1 MEAIIHG
8 RRRSR
13 ACRVLTLLP
22 HVPLDWGCGGSIV
35 TAAANVRVHAL
46 APTPPKFCD
55 HPAQANPTTTSTSNM
70 AGTKEKKRTN
80 GVKRELNATSEPPT
94 KKAKLL
100 DNTDDEGSDS
110 DHGGVSLQVNEEYA
124 RKYEHNK
131 KQAERFRCTRIQ
143 CGAIV
148 SY

>member
-1 MEAIIHG
+1 MIHG
-8 RRRSR
+8 GRRTR
-13 ACRVLTLLP
+13 ACRVLTLLLP

-55 HPAQANPTTTSTSNM
+55 HPAQASPTTTSTSAM
-70 AGTKEKKRTN
+70 AGTKDKKRTN

-110 DHGGVSLQVNEEYA
+110 DHGGVSLKVNEEYA

-131 KQAERFRCTRIQ
+131 KQAEKFRRTRIL
-143 CGAIV
+143 CRVIY